1 MLPVEKKTKK
11 TLMPLDHTWS
21 LPQFILTAYLL
32 LPHLA
37 ISKAWRWTPGWA
49 LAAASTQPHFNP
61 FSIYVDFVSKRVGVR
76 FDDSCKTSVQTSDDT
91 VCALLL
97 HQVQF
102 VIIEDGGDLLGSRKL
117 YYCKCSCVYI
127 LEGGGDLQWHVL
139 CGLYII

>member
-1 MLPVEKKTKK
+1 M
-11 TLMPLDHTWS
+11 
-21 LPQFILTAYLL
+21 
-32 LPHLA
+32 
-37 ISKAWRWTPGWA
+37 
-49 LAAASTQPHFNP
+49 
-61 FSIYVDFVSKRVGVR
+61 R

-127 LEGGGDLQWHVL
+127 LGGRGGIFNDMCCVV
-139 CGLYII
+139 YTSYNFIREY